1 MLEFPS
7 FQRRLQ
13 PGGCWF
19 QFCQSTLHV
28 QKEIRMAGKT
38 ERVVVTGMGVASPLG
53 CNVDDFWAGLLAGHS
68 GVGSLE
74 RSIFSGLH
82 TRIGGLVWGYDESH
96 YFDSK
101 EARRMSRS
109 SQLGMVA
116 ARQAISEAMLDDN
129 NVDRLDVGVLIGSSI
144 GGYTA
149 AEGFIKNYY
158 EHVRMSPFT
167 IPISM
172 NIAPGS
178 NISIKYGFQG
188 PLLNMDA
195 ACSTAAHSIG
205 HAFYMIRSGNLQVAV
220 TGAADCP
227 FSPSVAAAWSAL
239 RAISSRED
247 SPSEA
252 CRPFSADRDGLVLGE
267 GAGVLVLE
275 AESHA
280 LNRGVSI
287 LAEIK
292 GYGASADSFHL
303 TQPTPHGPVKAMRR
317 ALMDAD
323 LHPQDIDYINAHA
336 TGTEWN
342 DKNETT
348 AIKEV
353 FEERAY
359 EIPVVGNKAALGHS
373 IAGSGA
379 LELIGC
385 ILSLR
390 DQVVPPTIN
399 YKVPDPDCD
408 LDYVTEGRREVRLR
422 NIMSN
427 SFAFGGSNAVL
438 IVGKYDDGEAKN
450 DR

>member
-1 MLEFPS
+1 
-7 FQRRLQ
+7 
-13 PGGCWF
+13 
-19 QFCQSTLHV
+19 
-28 QKEIRMAGKT
+28 MAGKT

-53 CNVDDFWAGLLAGHS
+53 CTVGEFWEGLLAGRS

-74 RSIFSGLH
+74 GSIFSGLH
-82 TRIGGLVWGYDESH
+82 TRIGGVVWGYEESQH
-96 YFDSK
+96 FESK

-109 SQLGMVA
+109 SQLGIVA
-116 ARQAISEAMLDDN
+116 ASQAIAEAKMEERQVN
-129 NVDRLDVGVLIGSSI
+129 RLEVGILIGSSI
-144 GGYTA
+144 GGYSA
-149 AEGFIKNYY
+149 ADPYFRYFY
-158 EHVRMSPFT
+158 EHDRLSPFT

-172 NIAPGS
+172 NTGPAA
-178 NISIKYGFQG
+178 NVSIKYGFQG
-188 PLLNMDA
+188 PMLNVDA

-205 HAFYMIRSGNLQVAV
+205 YAFHMIRHGSLQVAV
-220 TGAADCP
+220 AGGADCA
-227 FSPSVAAAWSAL
+227 FSPGVVAAWEAL
-239 RAISSRED
+239 HALSTRED
-247 SPSEA
+247 SPAEA

-280 LNRGVSI
+280 LRRGAPI

-292 GYGASADSFHL
+292 GYGATADSYHL
-303 TQPTPHGPVKAMRR
+303 TQPTQYGPARAMSR
-317 ALMDAD
+317 ALADAGLD
-323 LHPQDIDYINAHA
+323 LQEIDYINAHA

-342 DKNETT
+342 DSNETR

-353 FEERAY
+353 LGERAY
-359 EIPVVGNKAALGHS
+359 EIPVVGNKAAIGHS

-399 YKVPDPDCD
+399 YKVPDPECD
-408 LDYVTEGRREVRLR
+408 LDYVTEGRRNVKLR

-438 IVGKYDDGEAKN
+438 IVGKL
-450 DR
+450 

>member
-1 MLEFPS
+1 
-7 FQRRLQ
+7 
-13 PGGCWF
+13 
-19 QFCQSTLHV
+19 
-28 QKEIRMAGKT
+28 MAGKT

-53 CNVDDFWAGLLAGHS
+53 CSVGDFWEGLLAGRS

-74 RSIFSGLH
+74 GSIFSGLH
-82 TRIGGLVWGYDESH
+82 TRIGGVVWSYDESQ
-96 YFDSK
+96 YFEGK

-116 ARQAISEAMLDDN
+116 ARQAISDAMLDDN
-129 NVDRLDVGVLIGSSI
+129 NVDRSDVGVLIGSSI

-205 HAFYMIRSGNLQVAV
+205 HAFNMIRSGNLQVAV

-227 FSPSVAAAWSAL
+227 FSPAVVAAWSAL

-280 LNRGVSI
+280 LNRGVSV

-303 TQPTPHGPVKAMRR
+303 TQPTQHGPMRAMRR
-317 ALMDAD
+317 ALTDAD
-323 LHPQDIDYINAHA
+323 LNLQDIDYINAHA

-342 DKNETT
+342 DKNETK

-353 FEERAY
+353 FGERAY
-359 EIPVVGNKAALGHS
+359 EIPVVGNKAAIGHS

-408 LDYVTEGRREVRLR
+408 LDYVTEGRRDVPLR

-438 IVGKYDDGEAKN
+438 IVGKYEAGKPRN
-450 DR
+450 GR